1 MSATEFEADHDPL
14 AIARREPARR
24 QAVAL
29 AERYLA
35 RIAEREATVHAWA
48 WLTPETVRAAA
59 RERDATAPRSP
70 LHGLPIGIKDVI
82 DTADMPTAYGSPI
95 YRDHR
100 PRSDAACVALLRRA
114 GAVVMGKTVTTEFA
128 ALTPAATVNPH
139 DPARTPGGSSS
150 GSAAAV
156 ADGMVWAALGT
167 QTAGSIVRP
176 AAFCG
181 CVGYKPT
188 FGAINRAGVK
198 SLSESTDTLG
208 VFTRKVVDAGW
219 LVATLAARPELCITG
234 ALPRPP
240 RLALCRTPYADQAE
254 PAADAALERAARLAA
269 RAGAE
274 IVDHELPA
282 SCGDLNAVG
291 MIIMKSEVRHAL
303 AFELSLAGT
312 GVSAQLRALL
322 GEETSDRSAYDEAQ
336 AVAGRGRDAIADAFT
351 RFDAVLTFSA
361 TGEAPR
367 GLASTGSPV
376 FNHLWTLL
384 HLPCI
389 NVPGISGPSGLPI
402 GVQLVGARG
411 DDARLLAVAAWLQTQ
426 LAAGD
431 SKD

>member
-1 MSATEFEADHDPL
+1 MRELPAHMHEDHDPL
-14 AIARREPARR
+14 AIARRAPAAR

-29 AERYLA
+29 TERYLA

-48 WLTPETVRAAA
+48 WLDPEAVRAAA
-59 RERDATAPRSP
+59 RERDATPLRSY
-70 LHGLPIGIKDVI
+70 LHGLPVGIKDVI
-82 DTADMPTAYGSPI
+82 DTADMPTTYGSPI

-114 GAVVMGKTVTTEFA
+114 GAIPMGKTVTTEFA
-128 ALTPAATVNPH
+128 ALKPAVTVNPH

-181 CVGYKPT
+181 CVGYKPS
-188 FGAINRAGVK
+188 FGTINRAGLK

-208 VFTRKVVDAGW
+208 VFTRRVVDAGW
-219 LVATLAARPELCITG
+219 LVAALAARPELCIG
-234 ALPRPP
+234 AALPRAP
-240 RLALCRTPYADQAE
+240 RLALCRTPHADQAE
-254 PAADAALERAARLAA
+254 PAAHAALDLAASLAA

-274 IVDHELPA
+274 ILDYELPSFCA
-282 SCGDLNAVG
+282 DLNGAG

-303 AFELSLAGT
+303 SFELSLAGNE
-312 GVSAQLRALL
+312 VSAPLRELL
-322 GEETSDRSAYDEAQ
+322 GEETGDRIAYDEAQ
-336 AVAGRGRDAIADAFT
+336 ALACRGREAIAAAFT
-351 RFDAVLTFSA
+351 DCDALLTFSA
-361 TGEAPR
+361 TGEAPQ
-367 GLASTGSPV
+367 GLASTGSPI

-384 HLPCI
+384 HLPCL
-389 NVPGISGPSGLPI
+389 NVPGLTGPAGMPI

-426 LAAGD
+426 LACAR
-431 SKD
+431 